1 MQFINHELKLKTLII
16 QIKVAEQVY
25 LKDPESSNL
34 GKKIISTGIL
44 LIDELGLEDFTFKK
58 LAEAIG
64 STEASIYRYFE
75 NKHKLLIYLTA
86 WYWSWIEYQILFSTN
101 NIPTAMEKIEIA
113 VKVLSKPVRFD
124 PAFLHINEE
133 ALYRV
138 VISESA
144 KAYLTKAV
152 DADNKEGFFV
162 SYKRLCNLIANLIT
176 TINPDYK
183 YPHSLISTVIE
194 ATHNQRFFSEHLPRL
209 TDIQKGEEEEIIEFL
224 MDLIYKAI
232 K

>member
-1 MQFINHELKLKTLII
+1 LII
-16 QIKVAEQVY
+16 QIKVVEQVY
-25 LKDPESSNL
+25 LKDPESSKL
-34 GKKIISTGIL
+34 GKKIITHGIL
-44 LIDELGLEDFTFKK
+44 LIDKLGLEDFTFKK

-64 STEASIYRYFE
+64 STEASVYRYFE

-86 WYWSWIEYQILFSTN
+86 WYWSWIEYQVLFSTN
-101 NIPTAMEKIEIA
+101 NIPTAIEKIEIA

-124 PAFLHINEE
+124 PTFLHINEE

-152 DADNKEGFFV
+152 DSDNKEGFFV

-176 TINPDYK
+176 TINPGYK

-209 TDIQKGEEEEIIEFL
+209 TDIEQGKEEEIIEFL
-224 MDLIYKAI
+224 MDLIRKTI

>member
-1 MQFINHELKLKTLII
+1 MII
-16 QIKVAEQVY
+16 QIKVGEQVY
-25 LKDPESSNL
+25 LKDPESSKL
-34 GKKIISTGIL
+34 GKKIITSSIL
-44 LIDELGLEDFTFKK
+44 LIDELGLEQFTFKK
-58 LAEAIG
+58 LAEGIG

-101 NIPTAMEKIEIA
+101 NIPSPLEKVRIA
-113 VKVLSKPVRFD
+113 ITVLSKPVLFD
-124 PAFLHINEE
+124 PTFLHIDEA

-138 VISESA
+138 VVSESA

-152 DADNKEGFFV
+152 DADNKEGYFV
-162 SYKRLCNLIANLIT
+162 SYKRLCNLIANLVLEM
-176 TINPDYK
+176 NSDYK

-209 TDIQKGEEEEIIEFL
+209 TDFKAGKEEEIVDFL
-224 MDLIYKAI
+224 MDLICKTL

>member
-1 MQFINHELKLKTLII
+1 MII

-25 LKDPESSNL
+25 LKDPESSKL
-34 GKKIISTGIL
+34 GKNIITHSIL

-64 STEASIYRYFE
+64 STEASVYRYFE

-101 NIPTAMEKIEIA
+101 NIPSALEKIEIA
-113 VKVLSKPVRFD
+113 VKVLSKPTRFD
-124 PAFLHINEE
+124 PTFLHIDEE

-152 DADNKEGFFV
+152 DSDNKEGFFV
-162 SYKRLCNLIANLIT
+162 SYKRLCNLIADLIIS
-176 TINPDYK
+176 INPDYK

-209 TDIQKGEEEEIIEFL
+209 TDIKQGKEEQIIAFL
-224 MDLIYKAI
+224 MELIYKAI